1 MPSWAV
7 GSTIALNVAIT
18 PHIVAAVASMS
29 HAHARREID
38 PDAAIAGT
46 LPTRRRTG
54 YDALVGSRSKP
65 TCPLDIPLG
74 AERRRALE
82 LVGDRWSLWLLLAIH
97 EDDGARF
104 TDLAGEPGLSRRVL
118 AERLKLLAQAG
129 LVQTQ
134 QYQSRP
140 PRNRYLL
147 TARGLQVR
155 RLALA
160 AVHVAAGGQLDDDP
174 LARAPARDDDARRAS
189 SDAPALHPAD
199 ALLAGDLDAAE
210 RIHADT
216 IAKLERYDSQYRT
229 SLVATLGTWL
239 ACDASVS
246 VTAARMY
253 AHRHTIRYRLD
264 RVRELTGLDVTVTA
278 DRERLVLGMR
288 ARRVLA
294 AAGRLDPG

>member
-1 MPSWAV
+1 MK
-7 GSTIALNVAIT
+7 
-18 PHIVAAVASMS
+18 
-29 HAHARREID
+29 
-38 PDAAIAGT
+38 
-46 LPTRRRTG
+46 PTRR
-54 YDALVGSRSKP
+54 
-65 TCPLDIPLG
+65 LDVPLG

-82 LVGDRWSLWLLLAIH
+82 LVGDRWALWLLLAIH

-104 TDLAGEPGLSRRVL
+104 TDLATEPGLSRRVL
-118 AERLKLLAQAG
+118 AERLKALAHAG
-129 LVQTQ
+129 LVESR
-134 QYQSRP
+134 QYQARP
-140 PRNRYLL
+140 PRSRYHL

-160 AVHVAAGGQLDDDP
+160 AVHVAAGGQIADDP
-174 LARAPARDDDARRAS
+174 LARGSSDSRARETNSDAGAGSRSGDPAARD
-189 SDAPALHPAD
+189 PATAAVHPAD

-229 SLVATLGTWL
+229 SLVETLGTWL

-264 RVRELTGLDVTVTA
+264 RVRELTGLDVTSTT
-278 DRERLVLGMR
+278 DRERLVLGLR

-294 AAGRLDPG
+294 AAGRLDAR